1 MARSTIRRLL
11 ISAIA
16 PWPQAP
22 KRTGPRSAAV
32 LVRRM
37 RASTKSCCIRA
48 STQPTCNN
56 PPQHEIVMP
65 QRDVTQR
72 RPRLPPRG
80 AGRADGNACAR
91 GCGFEPSS
99 PRVGV
104 AAFTGAAPNSLFDD
118 RATFVFA
125 PPRPCAGPPRLL
137 PSDFPSDVPS
147 DWPFDQPSDFG
158 AALPAALPPR
168 PPLPPRPDDRPPPP
182 AAGRRGECGC
192 SRRGACA
199 SAASLM
205 ALRTVSPSGSGAT
218 GTALP
223 SNFSMA
229 FNAPRSAGSQN
240 AIAIPVA
247 PARPVRPMRCT

>member
-1 MARSTIRRLL
+1 
-11 ISAIA
+11 
-16 PWPQAP
+16 
-22 KRTGPRSAAV
+22 
-32 LVRRM
+32 
-37 RASTKSCCIRA
+37 
-48 STQPTCNN
+48 
-56 PPQHEIVMP
+56 MP
-65 QRDVTQR
+65 QRNVTQR

-91 GCGFEPSS
+91 GCGFAPSS

-104 AAFTGAAPNSLFDD
+104 AAFAVAAPNSPFDD

-137 PSDFPSDVPS
+137 PSDFPSDAPS

-158 AALPAALPPR
+158 AALPPLLPRPAL

-199 SAASLM
+199 SAASLI
-205 ALRTVSPSGSGAT
+205 ALSTVSPSGSGAT